1 MIILSCGHEVD
12 DFEHSHTVMIKETN
26 DYGGKA
32 IGHMMICNVC
42 ENKYRQ
48 VGAIFDNEETAFEWL
63 EKEQW

>member
-1 MIILSCGHEVD
+1 MIILSCGHEVG

-32 IGHMMICNVC
+32 IGYMMICGAC
-42 ENKYRQ
+42 EDKYRQ
-48 VGAIFDNEETAFEWL
+48 AGAIFDNEETAFEWL